1 MSFWHPRHWHHITC
15 FQRCH
20 RNLYLHSFSFIL
32 DKKSR
37 ITRWILCLRDIIS
50 WIQSGMLTRL
60 NIRGSIVFH
69 LWYQRLFK
77 FVVFILWGKLY
88 CCHACYSLRVFD
100 LGLVIA
106 SWDSSKRGWEQSR
119 ISFMIPSGYLLLLA
133 YSGGQRL
140 IEAKRGG
147 ENIGEGRGKREKQI
161 DRKIDRRRR
170 GFPGFPTFRA
180 GGP

>member
-1 MSFWHPRHWHHITC
+1 
-15 FQRCH
+15 
-20 RNLYLHSFSFIL
+20 
-32 DKKSR
+32 
-37 ITRWILCLRDIIS
+37 
-50 WIQSGMLTRL
+50 
-60 NIRGSIVFH
+60 
-69 LWYQRLFK
+69 
-77 FVVFILWGKLY
+77 
-88 CCHACYSLRVFD
+88 
-100 LGLVIA
+100 
-106 SWDSSKRGWEQSR
+106 
-119 ISFMIPSGYLLLLA
+119 MIPSGYLLLA